1 MLFNFNDNREVISY
15 FKSEYKE
22 DWEQAYSAYIDA
34 KKSRSKNIFK
44 TIKTRYP
51 KDLHQIHS
59 AELCP

>member
-15 FKSEYKE
+15 FKSEDKE

-44 TIKTRYP
+44 TIFSILFHAHNKG
-51 KDLHQIHS
+51 
-59 AELCP
+59 A